1 MLVRCRSSDGIDIHP
16 RALVIPV
23 IVMVLIL
30 RRQERRR
37 RQSMRKRLRHSA
49 ALQPAPF
56 VVFSFFFVLSPV
68 SAVARSA
75 AHDRAAS
82 FNATAVPT
90 TVAGVV
96 VGGHGAVVV
105 VTVESA
111 VAANE
116 HAVAQAP
123 EGPEK
128 ARVLQEN
135 GATVEL
141 GEVPPGIG

>member
-1 MLVRCRSSDGIDIHP
+1 M
-16 RALVIPV
+16 
-23 IVMVLIL
+23 
-30 RRQERRR
+30 
-37 RQSMRKRLRHSA
+37 
-49 ALQPAPF
+49 
-56 VVFSFFFVLSPV
+56 
-68 SAVARSA
+68 
-75 AHDRAAS
+75 
-82 FNATAVPT
+82 NATAVPT
-90 TVAGVV
+90 TVAVV
-96 VGGHGAVVV
+96 VVGGGGGGHGAVVV